1 MIVDP
6 STLAAIL
13 AMACATVFTRLS
25 GLFLMNRLPL
35 GPRGRK
41 ILGAV
46 PPAVLMALV
55 APVSLATGPAET
67 VAAAATAFAA
77 LRLPLLAAT
86 AIGVLTAAVL
96 RMLGWA

>member
-1 MIVDP
+1 MMVDD
-6 STLAAIL
+6 STLAAIA
-13 AMACATVFTRLS
+13 AMAGATVFTRLS

-67 VAAAATAFAA
+67 AAATTTVLAA

-96 RMLGWA
+96 RMIGWA